1 MMTEKKMKTAESKIA
16 DLENAVKRQGRALDS
31 LLKKISLLERE
42 NLRRRT
48 ELEKLKNE
56 RR

>member
-1 MMTEKKMKTAESKIA
+1 MKTPETRIA
-16 DLENAVKRQGRALDS
+16 DLESLVKRQGRALDN

-42 NLRRRT
+42 NARRRN
-48 ELEKLKNE
+48 EVDKLKNE